1 MNIVPIDET
10 TKYVNEN
17 KAKEAE
23 TMNQEDFLH
32 VLVTQMQNQNPM
44 DPMDD
49 FEYMTQITQFSML
62 ESINGLSMKIDN
74 MKALDYIGK
83 NVIASIMNEDNPT
96 MDYIEGLVESITL
109 QDDEVLLNTQ
119 FGSVYMDNVVYV
131 Y

>member
-17 KAKEAE
+17 KAKEAG
-23 TMNQEDFLH
+23 TMNQEDFLQ

-83 NVIASIMNEDNPT
+83 NVIASIINEDNPT

>member
-1 MNIVPIDET
+1 
-10 TKYVNEN
+10 
-17 KAKEAE
+17 
-23 TMNQEDFLH
+23 
-32 VLVTQMQNQNPM
+32 
-44 DPMDD
+44 
-49 FEYMTQITQFSML
+49 
-62 ESINGLSMKIDN
+62 MKIDN